1 MAANSSPPA
10 FELRAATLA
19 DVPALQALIA
29 ESATGLGARD
39 YTPAQ
44 IAGALEGVFGVD
56 TQLIEDGTYFV
67 VEHAARLVGCGGWS
81 LRASRFGGDA
91 LRRDP
96 RRLDPRTEPAR
107 IRAFFV
113 HPDYARLGVARRLL
127 ERCEA
132 EAARAG
138 FRSMTLVAT
147 LTGVRFY
154 AAVGYVAGEAYDQ
167 PLPGGIALPVVP
179 MDKTLRP

>member
-1 MAANSSPPA
+1 M
-10 FELRAATLA
+10 
-19 DVPALQALIA
+19 
-29 ESATGLGARD
+29 
-39 YTPAQ
+39 
-44 IAGALEGVFGVD
+44 
-56 TQLIEDGTYFV
+56 
-67 VEHAARLVGCGGWS
+67 
-81 LRASRFGGDA
+81 
-91 LRRDP
+91 
-96 RRLDPRTEPAR
+96 
-107 IRAFFV
+107 RAFFV
-113 HPDYARLGVARRLL
+113 HPDFARLGVARRLL

-138 FRSMTLVAT
+138 FLSMTLVAT